1 MSVCVCVCVCVSVCL
16 CVFVRLPM
24 TLSTP
29 PFAVFYL
36 LNKGCRAHF
45 FITMGLHVIQT
56 CGAYLDDSGGSSS
69 TLALWLS
76 IIFAVYIGLSILL
89 AASTIVSATT
99 RASESSKSNLDIK
112 QGTFASHLP
121 NVVSLYPT

>member
-1 MSVCVCVCVCVSVCL
+1 MCLRVSLFGCP
-16 CVFVRLPM
+16 RLPRHP
-24 TLSTP
+24 SAI
-29 PFAVFYL
+29 FGV
-36 LNKGCRAHF
+36 LNKGYRPRSF
-45 FITMGLHVIQT
+45 TTMGLHVIQT
-56 CGAYLDDSGGSSS
+56 CGAYLDGSGGSSS

-121 NVVSLYPT
+121 SAVRLYPT